1 MKVHGGSYDYWN
13 TFFFKKTQGKREE
26 DFFVKV

>member
-1 MKVHGGSYDYWN
+1 MKVRGGSYDYWN
-13 TFFFKKTQGKREE
+13 PFFLKTQGKREE